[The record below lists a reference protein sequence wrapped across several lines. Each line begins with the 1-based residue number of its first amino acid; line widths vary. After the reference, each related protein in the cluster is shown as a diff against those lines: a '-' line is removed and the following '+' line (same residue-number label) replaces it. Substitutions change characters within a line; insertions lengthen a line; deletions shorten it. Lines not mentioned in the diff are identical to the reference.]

1 MIVVSN
7 SSPLIALAKIGE
19 FELLHSLYEELW
31 IPEAVREEVARVG
44 QDSAEIEK
52 NRPGIEEVRGATW
65 IRRVNVSNL
74 AAVQILRGRLD
85 AGESEAIV
93 LALELNAD
101 LLLIDEA
108 RGRRVAEAEGITTSG
123 TVGTL
128 VAAKTKGLI
137 WEVTPLLKALVAS
150 GFRMSQDLYEMARQI
165 AGEEG

>member
-19 FELLHSLYEELW
+19 FNLLHSLYEELL
-31 IPEAVREEVARVG
+31 IPQAVREEVTRVG
-44 QDSAEIEK
+44 QDPEEIEK
-52 NRPGIEEVRGATW
+52 NRPGIEEVRRATW
-65 IRRVNVSNL
+65 IRLVNVSNL
-74 AAVQILRGRLD
+74 AAVQLLRGRLD

-108 RGRRVAEAEGITTSG
+108 RGRRVAQAQGINTSG

-128 VAAKTKGLI
+128 VAAKTQGLI
-137 WEVTPLLKALVAS
+137 LEVTPLLNALMAS
-150 GFRMSQDLYEMARQI
+150 GFRMSQDLYQTARKL
-165 AGEEG
+165 AGEE